1 MLNLTRQASL
11 DWAPK
16 GVRVNLVAPGFIQ
29 TPLFD
34 SYCDIQPDPEE
45 ARAAAMS
52 VIPAGRMGTPED
64 VAGAAV
70 YFASDD
76 SRWVTGAQL
85 VVDGGTLCH

>member
-1 MLNLTRQASL
+1 
-11 DWAPK
+11 
-16 GVRVNLVAPGFIQ
+16 
-29 TPLFD
+29 
-34 SYCDIQPDPEE
+34 
-45 ARAAAMS
+45 MS